1 MTGLEMGLLARRLA
15 ANGFVTRRFF
25 YPSLRNSPAENARR
39 LNRYLQRLEAE
50 RIHLVAHS
58 LGGILLLH
66 LFDKYTNLPEG
77 RVVLM
82 GSPVLGSGVAQRLDA
97 IPGLRLLLG
106 RSGVSGLLG
115 DAPVWRGQRD
125 LGVIAGA
132 RGVGVGT
139 MVGGLSNPN
148 DGTVAVAETKVAQV
162 TDSCVINTSHMGM
175 VFSTRVAAEVSSFLR
190 TGRFSGSSA
199 VLERK

>member
-1 MTGLEMGLLARRLA
+1 MKTHQPIYGNRNPAFRQAQELVVLVHGIWMTGLEMGLLARRLVA
-15 ANGFVTRRFF
+15 TGFVTRRFF

-39 LNRYLQRLEAE
+39 LDRYLQRLQAE

-66 LFDKYTNLPEG
+66 LFDNYTNLPEG

-82 GSPVLGSGVAQRLDA
+82 GSPVLGSRVAQRLDA

-115 DAPVWRGQRD
+115 DAQARNNNMDAKTQLD
-125 LGVIAGA
+125 LTAI
-132 RGVGVGT
+132 
-139 MVGGLSNPN
+139 L
-148 DGTVAVAETKVAQV
+148 
-162 TDSCVINTSHMGM
+162 
-175 VFSTRVAAEVSSFLR
+175 
-190 TGRFSGSSA
+190 
-199 VLERK
+199 